1 MSGMRFVYVNG
12 GSILTSSSDE
22 DIEKAKADVLNVLKE
37 GKKMAWDLIDAVC
50 NEDTEWSWKL
60 SPHYTALSQLVESK
74 DVVWIRDD
82 EGYVWYFIPEEF
94 VK

>member
-37 GKKMAWDLIDAVC
+37 GKKMAGDLIDAVC
-50 NEDTEWSWKL
+50 NEWSWEL
-60 SPHYTALSQLVESK
+60 SPHYIALSQLVESK
-74 DVVWIRDD
+74 GVTWMRDD
-82 EGYVWYFIPEEF
+82 DGYVWYFIPKEF